1 MSDWL
6 RPLLLMFYA
15 PARAMAEARD
25 RAPLGP
31 AVLLA
36 FAAQALLNLYVMWP
50 HLPGQPGALGR
61 GAGVAAVLWLTAS
74 SLFFTAIVFVPVVIL
89 AGGMLERR
97 AGLGL
102 ALRQEYAPAASTI
115 LYARAAASLLA
126 LPLSALMRAGGGE
139 AQYYEQ
145 SRAWLETFAV
155 QGGTT
160 VEELLAAKPFL
171 LQEGFANAFLLPV
184 FALLSVA
191 AVREVFRI
199 SWARAAVAV
208 VASGVAMLPLS
219 GLLGWVFDHV
229 LASPVLLLVLL
240 FLMSS
245 YLGEVMRGR
254 RARASF
260 RQNLEA
266 ATLNPADASAHYN
279 LGLLHLQRREL
290 SEARARFERAVEIDP
305 EEVDAHYQL
314 GRIARAE
321 RRWADAI
328 RHYGE
333 TVARN
338 DAHSQ
343 HEVWREAGATYVS
356 AAQFED
362 ARDALGR
369 FLERRQSDP
378 EGLYLMG
385 RAQFGLGHLREA
397 KEWMQRCIEAV
408 RTSPAYKY
416 RAEKRWAT
424 EAQQFLRS
432 LA

>member
-15 PARAMAEARD
+15 PGRAMAEVRD

-50 HLPGQPGALGR
+50 HLPGQFGALGR
-61 GAGVAAVLWLTAS
+61 GAGVLAVAWLTAS
-74 SLFFTAIVFVPVVIL
+74 SIFFTAIVFVPVVIL

-115 LYARAAASLLA
+115 LYARAAASLLS
-126 LPLSALMRAGGGE
+126 LPFAALMRVGGGE
-139 AQYYEQ
+139 AEYYVQ

-160 VEELLAAKPFL
+160 AGELLAAKPFL
-171 LQEGFANAFLLPV
+171 LQEGFANAFVLPV
-184 FALLSVA
+184 FAMLSVA

-199 SWARAAVAV
+199 SWVRAAVAV
-208 VASGVAMLPLS
+208 VLSGLAMLPLS

-240 FLMSS
+240 FLMSG

-290 SEARARFERAVEIDP
+290 AEARARFERAIEIDP
-305 EEVDAHYQL
+305 GEVDAHY
-314 GRIARAE
+314 
-321 RRWADAI
+321 
-328 RHYGE
+328 
-333 TVARN
+333 
-338 DAHSQ
+338 
-343 HEVWREAGATYVS
+343 
-356 AAQFED
+356 
-362 ARDALGR
+362 
-369 FLERRQSDP
+369 
-378 EGLYLMG
+378 
-385 RAQFGLGHLREA
+385 
-397 KEWMQRCIEAV
+397 
-408 RTSPAYKY
+408 
-416 RAEKRWAT
+416 
-424 EAQQFLRS
+424 
-432 LA
+432 